1 MSWLR
6 KGRQT
11 EQFEEDSG
19 DRREPLYVP
28 ASQRRRPIPEVAI
41 VELPDGAPD
50 EQVEFLAGLVQQID
64 TEQTTAAPARAASTR
79 FSRRTMDMEVED
91 DELWAFHE
99 TTIPVDRHEGLRKY
113 TEHDVE
119 MDELIDDLALTMAA
133 LRLRR
138 AA

>member
-6 KGRQT
+6 KGRET
-11 EQFEEDSG
+11 EGFEREDAD

-28 ASQRRRPIPEVAI
+28 ASQRPRPMPAVVLGE
-41 VELPDGAPD
+41 PTDGAPD
-50 EQVEFLAGLVQQID
+50 EQVELLASLVQEID
-64 TEQTTAAPARAASTR
+64 KEQTAAVPAAAASTR
-79 FSRRTMDMEVED
+79 FSRRTMDMEIE

-99 TTIPVDRHEGLRKY
+99 TTIAVDQHEGLRKY
-113 TEHDVE
+113 TEHEVE